1 MYSGSVSALQVVE
14 SCLVTPS
21 NETPREG
28 LWLSALDLVLANR
41 GHTPLVHVY
50 SASDVAAANGF
61 FNVAK
66 LKKSMAKALV
76 PFYPLAGRLGADRD
90 GRNEIDCNGE
100 GALFVVARSGRTVE
114 DFSGPTPS
122 SELTKLVCPC
132 VQPSS
137 IMLAA
142 QVTFL
147 KCGGVVLVT
156 AVHHAAVDGASAF
169 HFIGAWARYCRDGES
184 AVIELPCHDRA
195 LLRPRSPPAIHPET
209 VSMFCS
215 KLTMHEQDSSVLATK
230 VFTISGD
237 QLYALKRHCGGAST
251 FCAVSALVWQCLCI
265 ARQLD
270 PDATTRMNFPVDIRR
285 RLEPRLPGRYF
296 GNGVVN
302 VFASAAVKD
311 VVSGTLASV
320 ASRVKATTEQ
330 LDDELLR
337 SAIDYFEM
345 EAAKGGRPENRGN
358 LPETELRMNSWFHLP
373 IYDANFGWG
382 KPRVMTRAETVRG
395 GWVYVMA
402 GCGDGSAR
410 VLISL
415 EAATLKKFERAL
427 AVCQVQTSIV
437 HARL

>member
-1 MYSGSVSALQVVE
+1 MYSGSALRVVE

-21 NETPREG
+21 DETPRGG

-50 SASDVAAANGF
+50 SASDVAAAGGF

-76 PFYPLAGRLGADRD
+76 PFYPLAGRLGADGD
-90 GRNEIDCNGE
+90 GRMEIDCNGK
-100 GALFVVARSGRTVE
+100 GALFVVARSDRTVE
-114 DFSGPTPS
+114 DFSGPSPS
-122 SELTKLVCPC
+122 SELTKLFCPR

-147 KCGGVVLVT
+147 KCGGVVLGT
-156 AVHHAAVDGASAF
+156 AVHHAAVDGSSAF
-169 HFIGAWARYCRDGES
+169 HFIGTWARYCRDGQG

-195 LLRPRSPPAIHPET
+195 LLRARSPPAIHPET

-215 KLTMHEQDSSVLATK
+215 KLAMHEHESSVATK
-230 VFTISGD
+230 VITISGD

-251 FCAVSALVWQCLCI
+251 FCVVSALVWQCVCI

-270 PDATTRMNFPVDIRR
+270 PDATTRMNFPVDIRHR
-285 RLEPRLPGRYF
+285 VKPRLPGRYF

-302 VFASAAVKD
+302 VFATAAVKD
-311 VVSGTLASV
+311 VVSETLASIV
-320 ASRVKATTEQ
+320 SRVKATTEK

-337 SAIDYFEM
+337 SAVDYFEM
-345 EAAKGGRPENRGN
+345 EAAKGGRPEERGN
-358 LPETELRMNSWFHLP
+358 LPEMELRMNSWFHLP

-382 KPRVMTRAETVRG
+382 KPWVMTRAETVRG

-415 EAATLKKFERAL
+415 EVATLKRFERSL
-427 AVCQVQTSIV
+427 AVCRVQTGIV

>member
-1 MYSGSVSALQVVE
+1 
-14 SCLVTPS
+14 
-21 NETPREG
+21 
-28 LWLSALDLVLANR
+28 
-41 GHTPLVHVY
+41 
-50 SASDVAAANGF
+50 
-61 FNVAK
+61 
-66 LKKSMAKALV
+66 
-76 PFYPLAGRLGADRD
+76 
-90 GRNEIDCNGE
+90 
-100 GALFVVARSGRTVE
+100 
-114 DFSGPTPS
+114 
-122 SELTKLVCPC
+122 
-132 VQPSS
+132 
-137 IMLAA
+137 
-142 QVTFL
+142 
-147 KCGGVVLVT
+147 
-156 AVHHAAVDGASAF
+156 
-169 HFIGAWARYCRDGES
+169 
-184 AVIELPCHDRA
+184 
-195 LLRPRSPPAIHPET
+195 
-209 VSMFCS
+209 MFCS

-427 AVCQVQTSIV
+427 AEDEAAGMKRKLAKTGFKSPYDYDYDDDDVYEIEDNITQEYRAQEPKVLDHGTIQKPKPKPTSATARKSKPAFNPDEMMDVFMNGCINYMNRHRRKIPDQVAELKKHVVTIDGYSSDVPTVYIRDACTNYNAFNVPWKLGQGVGILVAKWNDTSVSYSLQTQAVIF
-437 HARL
+437 H